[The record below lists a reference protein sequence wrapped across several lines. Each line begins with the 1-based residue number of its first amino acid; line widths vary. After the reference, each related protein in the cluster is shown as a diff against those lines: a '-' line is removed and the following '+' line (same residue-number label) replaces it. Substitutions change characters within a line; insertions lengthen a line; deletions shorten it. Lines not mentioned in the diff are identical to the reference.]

1 MDKIKPIL
9 KNWLDELDTFEFPDY
24 EKFPD
29 IELYMDQVIK
39 AIFLIV
45 LGIIGGLPT
54 AFLVVAFPSVIVWK
68 IYRCI
73 RYGYKITD

>member
-29 IELYMDQVIK
+29 IELYMDQVINY
-39 AIFLIV
+39 LSRELRV
-45 LGIIGGLPT
+45 LQTSSLDH
-54 AFLVVAFPSVIVWK
+54 VITYFK
-68 IYRCI
+68 EI
-73 RYGYKITD
+73 